1 MLDEKEIYKGIDD
14 MPQAVWREL
23 EKTDDTRLIYKDARK
38 VTKRHRKALEQRK
51 QEIRDQYFNEI
62 AMDADLEAYIMKLV
76 KREIL
81 RTKISLKQDNY
92 LTTLYM
98 KIDLEI
104 KALSAKS
111 ENSDKK
117 YYENKAILT
126 KYMGGNYIDENI
138 VSVREYDS
146 YMKMLIKESERAAAS
161 SKIN

>member
-14 MPQAVWREL
+14 MPQAVWRQL
-23 EKTDDTRLIYKDARK
+23 EKTDDLRLIYKEPRK
-38 VTKRHRKALEQRK
+38 VTRRHRKALETRR
-51 QEIRDQYFNEI
+51 QEIRDEYFNEI
-62 AMDADLEAYIMKLV
+62 AMNADLEAYIMKLV

-81 RTKISLKQDNY
+81 RTKISLKSDNY
-92 LTTLYM
+92 LSTLYM

-104 KALSAKS
+104 KALSSKNTS
-111 ENSDKK
+111 SDKK

-126 KYMGGNYIDENI
+126 KYMGGSYIDENK

-146 YMKMLIKESERAAAS
+146 YMKMLIKESERATAS